1 MQGARSSTAQ
11 LRGPYRLWHHRH
23 EFEPRGDRA
32 TLVRDRVDY
41 ALPVGLLG
49 ELARRAFV
57 GRDLERIFD
66 FRRDAVRRQF
76 A

>member
-1 MQGARSSTAQ
+1 MS
-11 LRGPYRLWHHRH
+11 P
-23 EFEPRGDRA
+23 
-32 TLVRDRVDY
+32 VDY
-41 ALPVGLLG
+41 AVPVGLLG

-76 A
+76 GS

>member
-1 MQGARSSTAQ
+1 MHFG
-11 LRGPYRLWHHRH
+11 
-23 EFEPRGDRA
+23 

-41 ALPVGLLG
+41 ALPVGLAG

-66 FRRDAVRRQF
+66 FRRDAVRRES